1 MRKGTM
7 INPEREQWCIL
18 SSLFLF
24 LVKSYDVTWLNILDY
39 AEALKGCVSSGAR
52 FELKLWFGT
61 AECQT
66 RGSAEEKQGRKK
78 KKRKILSYTYQ
89 PAFAHRPTPPAP
101 IPVSLYFPPSIKF
114 QSHSKLRHYLF
125 CSFHST
131 SLSVLF
137 IAPLLLRSICL
148 RSTKAQRS
156 GVRVGRCGLVQ
167 LPHMS
172 LKYSS
177 QKNTPT
183 HQNPTL
189 TSSSAPG

>member
-1 MRKGTM
+1 MKG
-7 INPEREQWCIL
+7 N
-18 SSLFLF
+18 
-24 LVKSYDVTWLNILDY
+24 DATWLNILGD

-52 FELKLWFGT
+52 FELKLRLDT

-78 KKRKILSYTYQ
+78 KKKKEEKSFHTHTSQLSPTAQ
-89 PAFAHRPTPPAP
+89 PPPAP
-101 IPVSLYFPPSIKF
+101 ILVSLYFPPSIKF
-114 QSHSKLRHYLF
+114 QSHSKLRHYLL
-125 CSFHST
+125 CSFRST

-137 IAPLLLRSICL
+137 IAPLLLRSFCL

-156 GVRVGRCGLVQ
+156 GVRVGRGGLVQ

-177 QKNTPT
+177 QNTLKNTPT

-189 TSSSAPG
+189 SSSLEAFW

>member
-1 MRKGTM
+1 MKG
-7 INPEREQWCIL
+7 
-18 SSLFLF
+18 S
-24 LVKSYDVTWLNILDY
+24 DATWLNILGD

-52 FELKLWFGT
+52 FELKLRLDT

-78 KKRKILSYTYQ
+78 KKKRRKILSYTYQ

-114 QSHSKLRHYLF
+114 QSHSKLRHYLL
-125 CSFHST
+125 CSFRST

-137 IAPLLLRSICL
+137 IAPLLLRSFCL

-156 GVRVGRCGLVQ
+156 GVRVGGGWFG
-167 LPHMS
+167 PA
-172 LKYSS
+172 
-177 QKNTPT
+177 
-183 HQNPTL
+183 
-189 TSSSAPG
+189 APYVTQIQ